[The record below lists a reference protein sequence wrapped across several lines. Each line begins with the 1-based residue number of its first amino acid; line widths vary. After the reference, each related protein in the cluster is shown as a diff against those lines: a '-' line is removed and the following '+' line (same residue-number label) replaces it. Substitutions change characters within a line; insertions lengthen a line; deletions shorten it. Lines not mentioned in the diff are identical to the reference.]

1 MQGIRIEGV
10 VGTPGRAVTQQASWR
25 SRRKSDHPLAKKDR
39 LRIFVNVEALPFHG
53 PCEVLMKT
61 DLENSGMIDIRGLLQ
76 EMKRRDENA
85 RFERVFSV
93 SQVRR
98 REPMRLEPAV
108 PVAGEARLRPA
119 KRGRWVVVA
128 ATIIL
133 ASLGGNAFALAQ
145 KIVSYQHNQEIVAA
159 VSLAGQRAE
168 VSRARSAARRGHS
181 AMPAPNAFASNSAP
195 SPAALVASPKLAA
208 AGADHQRGKQTYKR
222 SDGEGANGGTIAA
235 KRREDSSESSGMMAH
250 SSLPPST
257 VVQGPPVDLEAA
269 IRASVGPSAL
279 HDAPVVGPSNS
290 KDYEAQ
296 ARQLRPSAG
305 AIMAA
310 VGGAQSGARRCLA
323 AGDEPRTCKIT
334 FRNDGS
340 VARVQAA
347 GGDAASACIEAAF
360 ARAHTDAFA
369 DASYT
374 ATVIVR
380 P

>member
-1 MQGIRIEGV
+1 VALARKK
-10 VGTPGRAVTQQASWR
+10 R
-25 SRRKSDHPLAKKDR
+25 SRSHEKKSLSN
-39 LRIFVNVEALPFHG
+39 FVNVEPVSFHG

-61 DLENSGMIDIRGLLQ
+61 DLENSGMIDIPGLLR
-76 EMKRRDENA
+76 ELKRREETA

-93 SQVRR
+93 SQVMRR
-98 REPMRLEPAV
+98 REAVRLEPAV
-108 PVAGEARLRPA
+108 RVSGDARLRPG
-119 KRGRWVVVA
+119 KRGHWILVG

-133 ASLGGNAFALAQ
+133 ASLGGNAFALA
-145 KIVSYQHNQEIVAA
+145 KKLVSYQQDMEVDAA
-159 VSLAGQRAE
+159 ASRASQRLE
-168 VSRARSAARRGHS
+168 VSRVRSAARRGQL
-181 AMPAPNAFASNSAP
+181 PVRAPIPFASNSAL
-195 SPAALVASPKLAA
+195 SPAASTAGPQTAPN
-208 AGADHQRGKQTYKR
+208 GADHQRGKQTRKR
-222 SDGEGANGGTIAA
+222 PEASGINSEVVAGN
-235 KRREDSSESSGMMAH
+235 RRERAPEPSGMMA
-250 SSLPPST
+250 PPSS
-257 VVQGPPVDLEAA
+257 VLPGPPVDLEAA
-269 IRASVGPSAL
+269 IRASVGPSAIRE
-279 HDAPVVGPSNS
+279 APGVGPSNS

-323 AGDEPRTCKIT
+323 AGDEPRSCKIT

-340 VARVQAA
+340 VARVRAT

-374 ATVIVR
+374 ATVVVR